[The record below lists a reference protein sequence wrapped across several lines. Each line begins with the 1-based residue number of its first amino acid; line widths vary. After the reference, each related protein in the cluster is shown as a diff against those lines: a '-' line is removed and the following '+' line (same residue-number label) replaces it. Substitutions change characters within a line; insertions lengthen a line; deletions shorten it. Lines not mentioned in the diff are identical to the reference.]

1 MPVCFWLASFE
12 IHAAGVDEPGFVVE
26 IEAAAQSVEPVK
38 KDRAGIG
45 FLFLNHELI
54 FRLRQFPEKR
64 AARGVGRLAAFNA
77 VSIKARQPALRRS
90 TVGTMR
96 MLLFAVEVRTHR
108 APAGQFCNRRG
119 VAFDFRKSGA
129 RRQAK
134 LFGEDVEDAGKT
146 NERRVFTYRAG
157 RKLAQIE
164 LALFR
169 WRHAWDLTT
178 KTRSHKEA
186 QKGQK

>member
-1 MPVCFWLASFE
+1 MPPTKQRELDLSEFPSGTVTEYTTLVCLAC
-12 IHAAGVDEPGFVVE
+12 
-26 IEAAAQSVEPVK
+26 
-38 KDRAGIG
+38 
-45 FLFLNHELI
+45 I
-54 FRLRQFPEKR
+54 FDIFTKQL
-64 AARGVGRLAAFNA
+64 G
-77 VSIKARQPALRRS
+77 
-90 TVGTMR
+90 
-96 MLLFAVEVRTHR
+96 
-108 APAGQFCNRRG
+108 C
-119 VAFDFRKSGA
+119 A

-134 LFGEDVEDAGKT
+134 LFGEDVEDAGET
-146 NERRVFTYRAG
+146 NERRIFSYRAG